1 MIEFF
6 GRLMTLPVEAFVY
19 SMEMLVKTMRG
30 IQHIASQGMGRMV
43 EGDAWAHVGASSE
56 RSVLEMT
63 QAVSEEA
70 RRGHTEAT
78 HVTTQEEGRG
88 MSDKDWRDDK
98 KDLRDDKL
106 KLVRYKILFVKRSYE
121 HAFPEREELVADNID
136 SSAYTAWK
144 VAEFIQ
150 SLGKEPRDVEVPGAW
165 KDYPSADYIEVNRT
179 TQPPRRMLTGFPEG
193 DKKYLRVYYEVLER
207 YEREKFKYEE
217 EQIDILKD
225 ISETLKRD
233 RGGPASSTASTS
245 TGSTIST
252 PSTPPRP

>member
-1 MIEFF
+1 M
-6 GRLMTLPVEAFVY
+6 P
-19 SMEMLVKTMRG
+19 
-30 IQHIASQGMGRMV
+30 
-43 EGDAWAHVGASSE
+43 D
-56 RSVLEMT
+56 
-63 QAVSEEA
+63 
-70 RRGHTEAT
+70 
-78 HVTTQEEGRG
+78 
-88 MSDKDWRDDK
+88 

-150 SLGKEPRDVEVPGAW
+150 SLSKVPRDVEVPGAW
-165 KDYPSADYIEVNRT
+165 KDYPTAGYIEENRA

-225 ISETLKRD
+225 ISETLKKE
-233 RGGPASSTASTS
+233 RGGPAGSTASTS
-245 TGSTIST
+245 TGSIIST
-252 PSTPPRP
+252 SSTPPPTRP

>member
-30 IQHIASQGMGRMV
+30 IQHIASQGIGGMV
-43 EGDAWAHVGASSE
+43 ERDARAHVGASSE
-56 RSVLEMT
+56 RAVLEMT

-70 RRGHTEAT
+70 RRGRTGAT
-78 HVTTQEEGRG
+78 RVTTQEEGRG
-88 MSDKDWRDDK
+88 MSD

-106 KLVRYKILFVKRSYE
+106 KLVRYKILFVKRNYE
-121 HAFPEREELVADNID
+121 AVFCEVEELVADNTD
-136 SSAYTAWK
+136 TAAYTAWK
-144 VAEFIQ
+144 IAEFIQ
-150 SLGKEPRDVEVPGAW
+150 RLGKEKKDIEVPGAW
-165 KDYPSADYIEVNRT
+165 KDYPASEYIEVIRT
-179 TQPPRRMLTGFPEG
+179 TQPPYSERRMLTGFPEG

-233 RGGPASSTASTS
+233 RGGTASSTASTS
-245 TGSTIST
+245 TSPIVT
-252 PSTPPRP
+252 PSSTPPPRQP